1 VTADGAFPSRLAIAV
16 LVACGSMR
24 VVATPG
30 DTNCCPSLELPFSL
44 RLVDEALVLRDAA
57 PLRPTPDR

>member
-1 VTADGAFPSRLAIAV
+1 
-16 LVACGSMR
+16 MR